1 MLAAQPKSN
10 PPPTLSSVFSQR
22 GLSGKKAVTAV
33 TGIVLVGFVVAH
45 LLGNLKIFLGA
56 QTLDTDAAFLRTMTE
71 PL

>member
-1 MLAAQPKSN
+1 
-10 PPPTLSSVFSQR
+10 VFSQR